1 MHIALFFALASCVA
15 ISEGTQIKEVF
26 VINVNASEIFEE
38 TITVNTDVG
47 KSSSKGGKG
56 SGIVEVKYITQQK
69 TTPSTSTAPFPHKRR
84 PGKHRLRKRCCMAG
98 ELAAK
103 HGLSCLIPRNFKKM
117 FFNMITHTRQ
127 KYQGTVSKNVRGR
140 FRSKTTLRIYN
151 HIKVCVKR
159 SKKSVVQKC
168 CLGYKERTIRRSWG

>member
-1 MHIALFFALASCVA
+1 MPLKLCHCITL
-15 ISEGTQIKEVF
+15 EVF

-38 TITVNTDVG
+38 TITVNTGVG
-47 KSSSKGGKG
+47 KSSSKSGRG
-56 SGIVEVKYITQQK
+56 SGIVEVKYVTQQK
-69 TTPSTSTAPFPHKRR
+69 TAPSTITAPVPHKPRR

-98 ELAAK
+98 EMAGK

-117 FFNMITHTRQ
+117 FFNMITDARQ
-127 KYQGTVSKNVRGR
+127 KYQDTVSKNVRRR
-140 FRSKTTLRIYN
+140 FRSKTMLRIYN

-168 CLGYKERTIRRSWG
+168 CLGYKERAIRRSWG